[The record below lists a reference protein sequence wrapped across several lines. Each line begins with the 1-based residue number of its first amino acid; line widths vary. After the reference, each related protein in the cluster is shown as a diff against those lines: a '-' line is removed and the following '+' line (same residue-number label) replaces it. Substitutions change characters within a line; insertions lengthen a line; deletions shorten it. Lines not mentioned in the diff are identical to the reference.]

1 MPHYYYKAVTRDG
14 TEDEGEMVESSAAA
28 VIRRLQDTGRIPI
41 LTEEVVKGGRSRSRL
56 KMPALQRKPRAPD
69 VAGFTRSL
77 ASLLASGAALDR
89 ALEIMLS
96 VDDDEATQKL
106 IEDIQTAVRGGASLS
121 AAMQEQG
128 KVFSGFYISMIRAA
142 EVSGTLA
149 EGLEQLLEY
158 LERSR
163 EMREKV
169 VSALIYPSILLFV
182 AALSVIILMTL
193 VVPQFRPIFE
203 DMGSALP
210 VATRVVLGVSDF
222 VAAFWWAGLLLVIA
236 TIAGARYWLAD
247 TQHRHRL
254 DAFVLQAPLLGPLI
268 SAHETARFSRSL
280 GTLLKNGVPVLQSL
294 EIGRDTLTNRV
305 MATSVSAAAD
315 SLKEGGDLSTTLEEA
330 AILPAL
336 AIQMIKVGE
345 ESGNLDRMM
354 LRIARVYDGEVAI
367 KVQRMLAMLE
377 PLLIIGLGILIAG
390 IIMSIL
396 VGVISI
402 NDLPV

>member
-1 MPHYYYKAVTRDG
+1 MPNYYYKAVTRDG
-14 TEDEGEMVESSAAA
+14 TMDEGEMVESSAAV
-28 VIRRLQDTGRIPI
+28 VIRRLQESGRIPI
-41 LTEEVVKGGRSRSRL
+41 LTEEVAQSGKSRRRL
-56 KMPALQRKPRAPD
+56 KLPTLRRKPRKPD

-77 ASLLASGAALDR
+77 ASLIASGAALDR
-89 ALEIMLS
+89 ALEIMLD
-96 VDDDEATQKL
+96 VGDDEATREL
-106 IEDIQTAVRGGASLS
+106 IVSIQTAVSGGASLS

-128 KVFSGFYISMIRAA
+128 EVFSGFYISMIRAA
-142 EVSGTLA
+142 EVSGTLP

-163 EMREKV
+163 EMREKI

-182 AALSVIILMTL
+182 AGLSVIILMTL

-203 DMGSALP
+203 EMGAALP
-210 VATRVVLGVSDF
+210 VATRVVLATSDF
-222 VAAFWWAGLLLVIA
+222 LASFWWFGLLLVLAVIA
-236 TIAGARYWLAD
+236 AGKHWIAD
-247 TQHRHRL
+247 EKHRQQV
-254 DAFVLQAPLLGPLI
+254 DSFALQLPLFGPLI
-268 SAHETARFSRSL
+268 GAHETARFSRSL

-294 EIGRDTLTNRV
+294 EIGRDTLTNRA
-305 MATSVSAAAD
+305 MATSVAAAAS
-315 SLKEGGDLSTTLEEA
+315 SLKEGGSLSTTLNETA
-330 AILPAL
+330 VFPGL
-336 AIQMIKVGE
+336 AIQMIRVGE

-354 LRIARVYDGEVAI
+354 LRIASVYDGEVAI
-367 KVQRMLAMLE
+367 KIQRMLAMLE